1 MKDEAGRPAETG
13 NRKQWLPQ
21 QDAYIFYTE
30 PQMALHHR
38 HIL

>member
-21 QDAYIFYTE
+21 QDAKYKKKV
-30 PQMALHHR
+30 
-38 HIL
+38 